1 VNVSSDPP
9 PAGPAIRDENK
20 TIERILH
27 GCLTWL
33 ERNRSFFDPF
43 RDGQLVGRSV
53 IPLSEL
59 AILTLSLL
67 RTRPTSFDQPSTARF
82 APQLAHFLDVLEAA
96 HRRPAFQERPFREPP
111 SLVSHLIV
119 RVALEHGGRLPANG
133 GDRAPFARLLT
144 YGNLTAPSLPPH
156 RTMELRHALD
166 LAGVPSDLPP
176 YRQLYE
182 RTAAA
187 RPLNPVFMSK
197 AEAYVLTHVLFYAAD
212 LGFRAPLGIDPAER
226 ERLAILVDRLLGM
239 SIVERNWDLVAE
251 FILSA
256 NCLRSSSRFTAVAWD
271 CLESAQ
277 RAGGAVPGTR
287 ATLPEG
293 HGPDGPP
300 EPHGPHGPWQGSP
313 GQDHHAGEVS
323 TCYHT
328 TLVTAL
334 AALSTIHRAATERH
348 DRP

>member
-1 VNVSSDPP
+1 VSSDPRP
-9 PAGPAIRDENK
+9 GGPAIRDEHK
-20 TIERILH
+20 TIEGILQ
-27 GCLTWL
+27 GTLTWL
-33 ERNRSFFDPF
+33 DRNRSFFDPF
-43 RDGQLVGRSV
+43 RDGQLVGLSV

-67 RTRPTSFDQPSTARF
+67 RTRPPQSRHTE
-82 APQLAHFLDVLEAA
+82 QLANFLDVLDEAYC
-96 HRRPAFQERPFREPP
+96 RPAFQERPFREPQ

-133 GDRAPFARLLT
+133 DRSLFARLLE
-144 YGNLTAPSLPPH
+144 YGNLTAPALPPH
-156 RTMELRHALD
+156 RTMELCHALD
-166 LAGVPSDLPP
+166 LAGIASTLPS
-176 YRQLYE
+176 YRRLYE

-212 LGFRAPLGIDPAER
+212 LGFRPALGIDQTER
-226 ERLAILVDRLLGM
+226 ERLATLVDRLLGM

-256 NCLRSSSRFTAVAWD
+256 NCLRTSSRFTAVAWD
-271 CLESAQ
+271 GLESAQ
-277 RAGGAVPGTR
+277 RASGAVPGTR
-287 ATLPEG
+287 ARR
-293 HGPDGPP
+293 PDEPGEQPP
-300 EPHGPHGPWQGSP
+300 EPHQAAS
-313 GQDHHAGEVS
+313 EVS

-334 AALSTIHRAATERH
+334 AALSSIHRENQPGPA
-348 DRP
+348 